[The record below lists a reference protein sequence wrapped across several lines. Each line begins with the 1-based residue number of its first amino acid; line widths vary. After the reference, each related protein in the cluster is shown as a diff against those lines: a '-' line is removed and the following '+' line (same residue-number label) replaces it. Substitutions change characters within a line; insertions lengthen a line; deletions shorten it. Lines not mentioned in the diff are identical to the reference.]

1 MSKRSSFN
9 PSLDIQIDK
18 DVQATYDNIKKV
30 ADNVNSITLVGSSI
44 ADVQNVNANIAN
56 INIVANNKTNID
68 NVVGNKTNINTVAND
83 KTNIDTV
90 ATNISSV
97 KTVATDMA
105 KVNNYSDTYQGSGA
119 TDPTVRNDG
128 SPLQAGDLFFNT
140 TLNEMRVYSGTIW
153 KSAGS
158 TVNGTSKR
166 QVFTATAGQT
176 VFTITGGY
184 DSGFADVYLNGTK
197 LQNGVEVDVSNG
209 TDVVLA
215 LGATAGDIVDV
226 VAYGAFAVANTY
238 TKAEVDSKDA
248 LKADKAGNNTQPF
261 KIADAVNADEA
272 VSKGQ
277 MEAGLLTKDKGWN
290 YDNKTTN
297 PSITI
302 NPASIGYTWKN
313 IVTGEVFICT
323 DNTLNKNKWIGQLG
337 TAVYPST
344 VSTFDIFGDGSA
356 VALWQFENNA
366 NDTGGLYTEGASTGT
381 HSFVAGKFGQAL
393 SQDTAGYV
401 DLGIASTVGMPYN
414 ASYSVSGWFKYNGSA
429 VIAIFNC
436 ANANTPYGDIIQI
449 NSSNALYAE
458 MATGYNTS
466 NAITSP
472 AQSFTVGNWYNVIMV
487 VDRVALTCKLYL
499 DGVLV
504 ATGVAPATGY
514 SSGLNVS
521 TISDYYQSG
530 RYTGIVDQL
539 RIFNRVIIQT
549 EITTLATEV

>member
-44 ADVQNVNANIAN
+44 ADIQNTNANIAN

-176 VFTITGGY
+176 IFTITGGY

-215 LGATAGDIVDV
+215 VGATAGDIVDV
-226 VAYGAFAVANTY
+226 VAYGAFAIANTY

-248 LKADKAGNNTQPF
+248 LKADKTYVDSQDAL
-261 KIADAVNADEA
+261 KLDSIAYTASDVLSKLKAVDGGGSGLDADTVDGVQGA
-272 VSKGQ
+272 
-277 MEAGLLTKDKGWN
+277 LLG
-290 YDNKTTN
+290 
-297 PSITI
+297 IGG
-302 NPASIGYTWKN
+302 AGYTWVN
-313 IVTGEVFICT
+313 ETANRASGVTYT
-323 DNTLNKNKWIGQLG
+323 NTTGKPIQVVLN
-337 TAVYPST
+337 
-344 VSTFDIFGDGSA
+344 
-356 VALWQFENNA
+356 
-366 NDTGGLYTEGASTGT
+366 
-381 HSFVAGKFGQAL
+381 
-393 SQDTAGYV
+393 
-401 DLGIASTVGMPYN
+401 
-414 ASYSVSGWFKYNGSA
+414 NGS
-429 VIAIFNC
+429 
-436 ANANTPYGDIIQI
+436 G
-449 NSSNALYAE
+449 SNATGSDFYVNGTPVSHRWDAGAPGHSIIVPANNTYVFVLGSGSIELWAE
-458 MATGYNTS
+458 
-466 NAITSP
+466 
-472 AQSFTVGNWYNVIMV
+472 
-487 VDRVALTCKLYL
+487 LK
-499 DGVLV
+499 
-504 ATGVAPATGY
+504 
-514 SSGLNVS
+514 
-521 TISDYYQSG
+521 
-530 RYTGIVDQL
+530 
-539 RIFNRVIIQT
+539 
-549 EITTLATEV
+549 